1 MLFFLKKSK
10 AQGSPNQA
18 NQKNIETMTCTVE
31 LEKKTVQEIIKIS
44 YIFFNLVHVVCIVNY
59 IFFLFLDTASYR
71 TFQYFRKLQK
81 TTNQFH

>member
-1 MLFFLKKSK
+1 
-10 AQGSPNQA
+10 
-18 NQKNIETMTCTVE
+18 MTCTVE

-71 TFQYFRKLQK
+71 TFQYFRKL
-81 TTNQFH
+81 